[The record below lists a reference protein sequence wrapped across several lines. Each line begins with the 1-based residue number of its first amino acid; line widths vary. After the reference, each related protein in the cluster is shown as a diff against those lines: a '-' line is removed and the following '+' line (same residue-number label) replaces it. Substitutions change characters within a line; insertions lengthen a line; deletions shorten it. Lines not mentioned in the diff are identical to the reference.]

1 MPEIIIFSIL
11 VCATYHELKSP
22 FSSPL
27 MVLPSS
33 DQAVRTYNGL
43 ERHRASDSRVAF
55 VWCGSDDSDR
65 TLLGISWQSPAAYCA
80 TAGLV
85 NYVTEA
91 ADEYPAGCRD
101 NYLNIECCRS
111 LSFVATYV
119 PSTRS
124 EYCLIKVTPS
134 VTTPL
139 PLLSRPLAVHDGSRP
154 LLKDATL
161 SFESPQR
168 SLHSP
173 NSVG

>member
-22 FSSPL
+22 FSSPM

-101 NYLNIECCRS
+101 NYLVCHPALHIHRPTHQPIEHRV
-111 LSFVATYV
+111 LSFAFVCRDVRALYTFRALSHQSHSFGDHSA
-119 PSTRS
+119 PTS
-124 EYCLIKVTPS
+124 L
-134 VTTPL
+134 TTAR
-139 PLLSRPLAVHDGSRP
+139 RP
-154 LLKDATL
+154 
-161 SFESPQR
+161 
-168 SLHSP
+168 
-173 NSVG
+173 